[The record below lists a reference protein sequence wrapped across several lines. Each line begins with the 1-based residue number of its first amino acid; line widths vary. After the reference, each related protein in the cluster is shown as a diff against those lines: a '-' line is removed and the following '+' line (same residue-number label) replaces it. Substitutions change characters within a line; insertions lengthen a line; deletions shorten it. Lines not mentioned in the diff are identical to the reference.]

1 MGARIGLFGGTFNPV
16 HIGHLIIARAA
27 LEHLGLERIVL
38 IPSANPRHKSPE
50 AVADTVDRLAMLRLA
65 VADEPGFDVSACE
78 IERPGMSYTI
88 DTVAFFRKELSDRAE
103 LYWLIGADSLS
114 ELASWHRVDE
124 LVCMCR
130 IVTAARP
137 GWESP
142 DLSALTER
150 VGERQVRR
158 LRDGILPTPRID
170 ISASEIRRRVRQ
182 GRSVRWLVPM
192 AVAQYID
199 RRGLYRE

>member
-1 MGARIGLFGGTFNPV
+1 MGAGIGLFGGTFNPV

-27 LEHLGLERIVL
+27 LEHLGLERMVL
-38 IPSANPRHKSPE
+38 IPSANPPHKGPQG
-50 AVADTVDRLAMLRLA
+50 VADAEDRLAMLRLA
-65 VADEPGFDVSACE
+65 VADEADFDVSACE
-78 IERPGMSYTI
+78 IERPGPSYTI
-88 DTVAFFRKELSDRAE
+88 DTVAFFRKELGDRAE

-114 ELASWHRVDE
+114 ELASWHRVVE
-124 LVCMCR
+124 LVGMCQ

-199 RRGLYRE
+199 RLGLYRE